1 MNPTAPTPRPGA
13 RPLARASAAAALLLL
28 LALAAAWWTRELP
41 LFALTPPGGGAAD
54 MLPGQRQDLHT
65 TFFTIWA
72 ALILVVPALC
82 LLPFRERSDTAARYW
97 LAFWTA
103 ALAVFLV
110 HFYWAVVVIFGNDW
124 SRILHTPRVS
134 APRLDTVFAVWWVAD
149 VLIAWLWRSEA
160 LWVRVQR
167 WGVHALALV
176 LFFMGAA
183 REGELAASR
192 TLGWLLAAGVVISA
206 VLALRT
212 HRRARCA

>member
-1 MNPTAPTPRPGA
+1 MTSLPPTPRPGA
-13 RPLARASAAAALLLL
+13 PTLARASAFAALLLL
-28 LALAAAWWTRELP
+28 LVFAAAWWTRDLP

-54 MLPGQRQDLHT
+54 MLPSQRQDLHT

-82 LLPFRERSDTAARYW
+82 LLPFRHRSAKAADYW
-97 LAFWTA
+97 LAFWTVS
-103 ALAVFLV
+103 LLVFLV
-110 HFYWAVVVIFGNDW
+110 HFYWAVVVVFGNDW
-124 SRILHTPRVS
+124 SRILNTPRVTV
-134 APRLDTVFAVWWVAD
+134 PRLDTVFAAWWVAD

-167 WGVHALALV
+167 WGVHALALL

-192 TLGWLLAAGVVISA
+192 TLGWLLGVAVVVSA
-206 VLALRT
+206 VIALQN
-212 HRRARCA
+212 HRRARTA

>member
-1 MNPTAPTPRPGA
+1 MPPRSPTPRPGA
-13 RPLARASAAAALLLL
+13 RPMARASAAAALLLL
-28 LALAAAWWTRELP
+28 LAFAAAWWTRELP

-82 LLPFRERSDTAARYW
+82 LLPFRDRSATAARYW

-167 WGVHALALV
+167 WGVAPLGGVGL
-176 LFFMGAA
+176 LMGAA
-183 REGELAASR
+183 RAGGQAAWR
-192 TLGWLLAAGVVISA
+192 PRGGLGGAGVVVSA
-206 VLALRT
+206 GG
-212 HRRARCA
+212 CP